1 MCASTILS
9 SPIFPLLKSTEK
21 LRIEGELLLTDLTLE
36 GLDIPL
42 DGDDAE
48 DVQSLLGDAGRVAP
62 LIGEAP
68 IILGDD
74 KGPSLLNLFD

>member
-1 MCASTILS
+1 M
-9 SPIFPLLKSTEK
+9 
-21 LRIEGELLLTDLTLE
+21 EGVLLLIGLTLE

-48 DVQSLLGDAGRVAP
+48 VVQSLLGDAGRVAP
-62 LIGEAP
+62 LIGEAA